1 MLDEQDFDE
10 NQEIKAK
17 QQKELKEL
25 AQLREKQQH
34 HNQPTSLGKRNA
46 KDRPSE
52 DQLEIEA
59 ANRESMECIEQ

>member
-1 MLDEQDFDE
+1 M
-10 NQEIKAK
+10 
-17 QQKELKEL
+17 EL
-25 AQLREKQQH
+25 AQLREKQQFH
-34 HNQPTSLGKRNA
+34 QPTSLGKRNA